1 MSFTGIMLTRIV
13 RDRKDFATSIVSH
26 GDKLSRSPAPTQ
38 PKTSVFKT
46 ILIVYRESVNI
57 NFLAYSSGSISYP
70 VVTWATPRTV
80 AATEQYFS

>member
-26 GDKLSRSPAPTQ
+26 GDKFSRTPASTQ

-46 ILIVYRESVNI
+46 ILIAYRESVNI
-57 NFLAYSSGSISYP
+57 YFLAYSSGSISYP